1 MQPINNPSEHRVLY
15 YGRRKGKP
23 LTAARQDV
31 VERLLPRLK
40 INAPPSGSTLD
51 PQRLFPESIKEIWLE
66 VGEVALELALG
77 LHSLLPGGRL
87 VQLGR
92 HEGGE
97 RRKTACARERLKRGG
112 G

>member
-40 INAPPSGSTLD
+40 INAPPSGSTHD
-51 PQRLFPESIKEIWLE
+51 PQRL
-66 VGEVALELALG
+66 A
-77 LHSLLPGGRL
+77 
-87 VQLGR
+87 
-92 HEGGE
+92 
-97 RRKTACARERLKRGG
+97 
-112 G
+112 